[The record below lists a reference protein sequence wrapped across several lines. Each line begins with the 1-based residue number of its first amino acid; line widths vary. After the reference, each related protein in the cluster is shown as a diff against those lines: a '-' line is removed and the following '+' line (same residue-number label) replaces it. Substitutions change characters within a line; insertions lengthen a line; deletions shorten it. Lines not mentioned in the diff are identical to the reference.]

1 MFRKDCLG
9 REDSLDDKVKYVV
22 VVFLALLVT
31 FVMSYSLRPVYLII
45 SMSLINSDLFWLP
58 DVIMVLGI
66 LGLFV
71 LSVFMILGLFKL
83 LTRESRRSGRGI
95 YYPGRKT
102 TTQILSNSFVKLWP
116 LLVLLI
122 MIALFFSYDYLMSLV
137 PKPTP
142 LNEDYPV
149 LPQNVANT
157 RDSSYATRADSLKL

>member
-1 MFRKDCLG
+1 M
-9 REDSLDDKVKYVV
+9 DDKVKYVV

-31 FVMSYSLRPVYLII
+31 FVMSYSLSPVYLII

-71 LSVFMILGLFKL
+71 LSVFMILGLFRL

-95 YYPGRKT
+95 YYPGSKT
-102 TTQILSNSFVKLWP
+102 TTQILANSFVKLWP

-142 LNEDYPV
+142 LNEYYPV
-149 LPQNVANT
+149 LPQNIENT
-157 RDSSYATRADSLKL
+157 RDSSYATRANSLKL